1 MQPTVTQSDLLFNC
15 LIRER
20 SLIQEEHEL
29 DDNVVLLKFRI
40 NPGALQRE
48 LQYSVV

>member
-1 MQPTVTQSDLLFNC
+1 MQPSAIQSDLLFNC
-15 LIRER
+15 LIGQR

>member
-1 MQPTVTQSDLLFNC
+1 MLPSAIQSDSLFNC
-15 LIRER
+15 LIGQR

-29 DDNVVLLKFRI
+29 DDNVVLLKSRI
-40 NPGALQRE
+40 NPGSLQRA